1 MQRSAVIFQ
10 PSPASYGFV
19 WSDDGPEEVA
29 AVSEGRVPHG
39 QSMIDAVDQVNIWS
53 VSSTGVLKSLSG
65 LQHMDLMRG
74 VATADSAAQLKAAYW
89 LHVAARSFDRSVFGT
104 SPRDRLES
112 KADGLAERGEAE
124 VTQEGSSSRK
134 TAITGIYADAANA
147 LKNEME
153 AAGGGNP
160 VQKQIYDILAKGASA
175 SNVQTAIAR
184 QDAQVRAVKEDA
196 EAREE
201 AERKANEKP
210 CEETLMG
217 KIPGYCTAQTA
228 YKVVVFGTAGLLLI
242 GAAAWTYKQVRS

>member
-10 PSPASYGFV
+10 PSPASYGF
-19 WSDDGPEEVA
+19 WADDRPEEVA
-29 AVSEGRVPHG
+29 AASEGRVPHG

-53 VSSTGVLKSLSG
+53 VYSTGVLESLSG

-89 LHVAARSFDRSVFGT
+89 LHVAARSFGRT
-104 SPRDRLES
+104 SASRERLET
-112 KADGLAERGEAE
+112 KADSLAERGEAE
-124 VTQEGSSSRK
+124 VKQEGSSSRK
-134 TAITGIYADAANA
+134 SAITGIYADAANA